1 MKLSTLLGGI
11 GFQDQKYSR
20 DPEILRIVHDS
31 RLVQQGDLFC
41 CIPGLLYDGHEFA
54 LDAVKAGAAAVV
66 AEKPLNIE
74 VPLIETTSSRKS
86 LALLSSFHAGNPSR
100 DLEVVG
106 VTGTNGKTSVV
117 HLLQQILRH
126 AGHEVESSGTLT
138 GERTTPE
145 APDLQNRLS
154 QWRDR
159 GVDSAVMEVSSHALS
174 QHRVDGT
181 EFSAVAFTNLSRDHL
196 DYHESMEEYFKAK
209 ERLFEQSFSSKAV
222 VVVGQEAGDRIANTS
237 QKNGLEVVEVNVD
250 NASSMGSWHGQ
261 SLKIPFEAEFMAVNT
276 LVAAELALL
285 LNVPP
290 SKIASGVSQ
299 LQAVPG
305 RFEILKGESS
315 PAIVIDYAHTPEAL
329 KATLKSARALKEKGR
344 VLVVFGCG
352 GGRDQG
358 KRPLMGQM
366 ADVGADFS
374 VVTSDNPRG
383 ESPMSII
390 DEIVSGMSTGNH
402 IVEEDRK
409 EAIKI
414 ALMNSQPEDVIVVA
428 GKGHETTQEIAGE
441 FFDFDDKEIS
451 KSLIFQLFEDEV

>member
-196 DYHESMEEYFKAK
+196 DYHDSMEEYFKAK
-209 ERLFEQSFSSKAV
+209 ERLFEQSFTSKAV

-451 KSLIFQLFEDEV
+451 KSLIFELFEDEV

>member
-1 MKLSTLLGGI
+1 M
-11 GFQDQKYSR
+11 
-20 DPEILRIVHDS
+20 
-31 RLVQQGDLFC
+31 
-41 CIPGLLYDGHEFA
+41 
-54 LDAVKAGAAAVV
+54 
-66 AEKPLNIE
+66 
-74 VPLIETTSSRKS
+74 
-86 LALLSSFHAGNPSR
+86 
-100 DLEVVG
+100 
-106 VTGTNGKTSVV
+106 
-117 HLLQQILRH
+117 
-126 AGHEVESSGTLT
+126 
-138 GERTTPE
+138 
-145 APDLQNRLS
+145 
-154 QWRDR
+154 
-159 GVDSAVMEVSSHALS
+159 
-174 QHRVDGT
+174 
-181 EFSAVAFTNLSRDHL
+181 
-196 DYHESMEEYFKAK
+196 
-209 ERLFEQSFSSKAV
+209 
-222 VVVGQEAGDRIANTS
+222 
-237 QKNGLEVVEVNVD
+237 NVD